1 VTSTP
6 RMGPAP
12 DAGAS
17 VGEVTTV
24 VYLMSTVFL
33 NGQFQDSSQARIGAF
48 DSGFQHGVGLF
59 ETLLAVRET
68 GSNAHGVRVLHLHEH
83 LARLAESVRVL
94 GLAQTLRTGALA
106 EAVERTA
113 QRELERTPDT
123 RALRIRLTLTAGD
136 MNLLASARGDASVHE
151 PTLMIHAQPAM
162 RYPDEMFERGVM
174 VTIADWKANPLDQFQ
189 GHKTLNYWPRLKE
202 LQSAAAKR
210 AGEALVLQVT
220 NHVCGGCVSNIFI
233 AKNGELITPL
243 ARGEEGGSRGE
254 HNSSSPGDAADG
266 GSPAGSAAGS
276 ESRATPQQGVIPSPV
291 LPGITRRW
299 VMDYALSK
307 DVNVT
312 QRLVTIADVLDADE
326 VFLTNSGWGVLPVV
340 RVEAKEIAQGSVGPL
355 TTDLVAAW
363 KLLA

>member
-1 VTSTP
+1 
-6 RMGPAP
+6 M
-12 DAGAS
+12 AS
-17 VGEVTTV
+17 
-24 VYLMSTVFL
+24 LMSTVFL
-33 NGQFQDSSQARIGAF
+33 NGQYQDSSQARISAF

-59 ETLLAVRET
+59 ETLMAVRDPSAT
-68 GSNAHGVRVLHLHEH
+68 PHGLRVLHLHEH
-83 LARLAESVRVL
+83 LARLAESVRTL

-113 QRELERTPDT
+113 QREFERTPDT
-123 RALRIRLTLTAGD
+123 LALRLRVTLTAGD

-202 LQSAAAKR
+202 LQTAAAKR

-233 AKNGELITPL
+233 AKDGALITPI
-243 ARGEEGGSRGE
+243 ARGEEGQSQSE
-254 HNSSSPGDAADG
+254 HKSTVQSADDA
-266 GSPAGSAAGS
+266 PAGSGRSAP
-276 ESRATPQQGVIPSPV
+276 EQGTIPSPV

-307 DVNVT
+307 DISVT
-312 QRLVTIADVLDADE
+312 HRLVTISDVLDADE

-340 RVEAKEIAQGSVGPL
+340 GIEAKSVGDASVGPI

-363 KLLA
+363 KAIAS